1 MVPAGVKPVTWCL
14 WYVVESIN
22 TVSNWSTMAHDD
34 VKQAYGISKLVI
46 SVVIDDDKV
55 RRQ

>member
-1 MVPAGVKPVTWCL
+1 MVHAGAKPVTWCL

-22 TVSNWSTMAHDD
+22 AVNHWPTMTHDG

>member
-1 MVPAGVKPVTWCL
+1 MVHAGARPITWCL

-22 TVSNWSTMAHDD
+22 TLNRWPAMTQDGA
-34 VKQAYGISKLVI
+34 KQAYGINKLVI

-55 RRQ
+55 R

>member
-1 MVPAGVKPVTWCL
+1 MPAGVKPVTWYL